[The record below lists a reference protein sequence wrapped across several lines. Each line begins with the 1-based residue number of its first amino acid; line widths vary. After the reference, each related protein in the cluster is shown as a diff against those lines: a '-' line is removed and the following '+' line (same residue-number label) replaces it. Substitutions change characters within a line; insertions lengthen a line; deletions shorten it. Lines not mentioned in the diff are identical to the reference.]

1 MLAVYHE
8 PPTSR
13 KLSICIYKLNEFM
26 MSYFDHAHIHLACKM
41 KYVHGPFLQDYSNSF
56 QCIEFKQRLYNINS
70 CPSDYPRSTNC
81 MEGDVR
87 LTYRVSNSIGQVEV
101 CVGNTWN
108 AVCRDNGWGEQ
119 EADVV
124 CRQLGFVE
132 PPGEMLILR

>member
-1 MLAVYHE
+1 MNSKQDCAISTLV
-8 PPTSR
+8 
-13 KLSICIYKLNEFM
+13 
-26 MSYFDHAHIHLACKM
+26 
-41 KYVHGPFLQDYSNSF
+41 LQ
-56 QCIEFKQRLYNINS
+56 
-70 CPSDYPRSTNC
+70 DYPRSTNC
-81 MEGDVR
+81 TEGDVR

-132 PPGEMLILR
+132 PPGEMLYLYKIDFIYSDITYS